1 MDDKADR
8 LRRRREQER
17 RRRALESAEQR
28 ELRLSRRREQERARR
43 AERSS
48 AQRDRLARQ
57 RRDGLARETDE
68 QREARLQR
76 VRDNQ
81 TQTLNDETIEER
93 EKRLQLLRDN
103 QNQRLATESVEE
115 RERRLQ
121 LLSDNQRQR
130 LANETEEDRTIR
142 LQRLQANRSQ
152 QLVVE
157 DEDEIERRRQDNR
170 ERQRRHRE
178 LELLNATTAL
188 SRAQAKMAIFHAK
201 LANLEMSVC
210 DICLERSHTKKTQ
223 LQGTQ
228 RICTRCKRDKNTPK
242 IYSSDNKMDPG
253 PVPTE
258 LLGLTQVEEMLI
270 SAVMPMMSIYRL
282 PYGQYGYSGH
292 VINFPQDV
300 LSFARTLPRLPSQLD
315 VVVVRKQGV
324 DQTHRDFRVRRTV
337 VEQALRYLVTHNK
350 YYRAND
356 VRIDEEALLLL
367 PEDGSLCDFD
377 PVVLETPD
385 ATDGDDNS
393 STTDIPPSGG
403 ELSTENDDEIVRS
416 FVPHVTRSLTEQET
430 VRQIV
435 QPQPT
440 RDQSQNSSTLM
451 WPSIGGRP
459 INEFDTEGYFSC
471 AFPTLYP
478 TGAADFHDARQRN
491 VTIGNYFKHL
501 MLYDDGRFA
510 KHPRFRFFALNTEM
524 RWRAIQAGRVYV
536 RQHPGDAH
544 LSVDALRDM
553 VGREGECFSNR
564 VLHYAASLRGTK
576 QYWFRQRNQLMAM
589 VDTLGLPTI
598 FFTHSAADNHWPE
611 LARLICPSGS
621 DSRAER
627 SAADNP
633 ATADWFFY
641 HRIEMFIE
649 AFYVGV
655 LGAKDYWLRF
665 EWQHRGSP
673 HVHGL
678 AWLPDA
684 PDADKLLSTTDET
697 ELQAL
702 KDEMIHY
709 ADTLISTCNP
719 AVLPDGSNLA
729 DAPYPKTDPH
739 VCNTAYSD
747 VTDFEED
754 LADLVATCQRHTRCS
769 PAYCLR
775 TKNGQQYCR
784 FGYPKPLQANT
795 AIVLEDEPTMLTARN
810 DGMINSFNPI
820 QLSSWRANVDM
831 QYIVSR
837 RRVLEYCTKY
847 VTKSEPRSQSLRELF
862 AKLAQSLK
870 EGNTSLQMVQ
880 KLLINCV
887 GERDFSAQETCHLLL
902 QLPMFKSSREFT
914 ILSLDGSRT
923 LYSELVDG
931 QNATAPSIV
940 DHYCARPSTEQ
951 FERMTL
957 LNFTQNYSLPKS
969 LGEQPKRRKKMVVVI
984 PRPYCSSDPNGPKYE
999 QYCRQMLMQHK
1010 CFRNMAD
1017 LLSGHETYA
1026 DAYAAFLINATIQ
1039 PSLQEDLQ
1047 RLQQQQHEP
1056 EPSDEEE
1063 QTGETENVSSAA
1075 RPNDTE
1081 DWMHI
1086 CQNRPG
1092 FQQPNSRANSED
1104 FDWTLAAQSYPNLR
1118 EAPSFIAQQQQASNI
1133 DPTFTTTAKP
1143 ELLCGKQLHVY
1154 NIISEHFQ
1162 SANESPIRMIISGT
1176 AGTGKSYL
1184 IHCLRLLLQD
1194 CVSVAAP
1201 TGVAAFNIAGHTLHS
1216 LLSLPTKGDFKDL
1229 EGDRLHKLQQSLSA
1243 VKYIIIDEM
1252 SMVGRKTFAQ
1262 VDRRLRQAFPHRSQ
1276 EVFGGCSCLLFGDFG
1291 QLPPVMDQP
1300 LYTTHSKSELSDQ
1313 GMTAYQSFQSAV
1325 VLDQIIR
1332 QAGDDPDQRRFRD
1345 LLLRLRDGETTVD
1358 DWKILMRRTPTK
1370 AQNLSSFQTALHL
1383 YPTVEAAVDH
1393 NVSKLNDSGRP
1404 VAIIKAVHTGGA
1416 CAFKAPA
1423 DDAGGLE
1430 AVTCLADTARVMLT
1444 SNLWVEFG
1452 LVNGAMGTVE
1462 SICYQTGGP
1471 PSLPTAIM
1479 VRFDKYSGPTFTN
1492 GVVPITPI
1500 RRCWSSSGMQC
1511 SRLQLPLKLAWAVTI
1526 HKSQGL
1532 TLDKAV
1538 IDVGKKEFSSGLT
1551 FVACSRVRHLE
1562 DLLFS
1567 PPFNFQ
1573 RLSTMSS
1580 SRHLLTRKA
1589 EDQRLKTLPL
1599 VQRQDNGLEEQ
1610 ESS

>member
-1 MDDKADR
+1 MSVLEWTTKEIGFVVDEK
-8 LRRRREQER
+8 QER

-28 ELRLSRRREQERARR
+28 ELRLSRRREWARARR

-48 AQRDRLARQ
+48 AERQRLARQ
-57 RRDGLARETDE
+57 RREGLARETDE

-76 VRDNQ
+76 LRDNKKR
-81 TQTLNDETIEER
+81 TLNIETTEER
-93 EKRLQLLRDN
+93 EARLEILRDD
-103 QNQRLATESVEE
+103 QQQRLATETVEE

-121 LLSDNQRQR
+121 LLSDNQRKR
-130 LANETEEDRTIR
+130 LATETEEDRTIR
-142 LQRLQANRSQ
+142 LQRLQTNRSQ
-152 QLVVE
+152 QLVIE
-157 DEDEIERRRQDNR
+157 DEDEIERRRQDDR

-178 LELLNATTAL
+178 LELLNPDTAL
-188 SRAQAKMAIFHAK
+188 SRAQAKMATFHAK
-201 LANLEMSVC
+201 LANLEMSIC

-324 DQTHRDFRVRRTV
+324 DQTHRDFRVRRTA

-544 LSVDALRDM
+544 LSVDAIRGHGWSRRRMLFKPCTTLCSKSARNKNSTGFGSATNWWLWSIHSVFQPYFSRTAQLTIIGQNLLVWFALVALTQELNAAPLWLTTLPLLTGSSTIVLR
-553 VGREGECFSNR
+553 C
-564 VLHYAASLRGTK
+564 SLK
-576 QYWFRQRNQLMAM
+576 
-589 VDTLGLPTI
+589 
-598 FFTHSAADNHWPE
+598 HSM
-611 LARLICPSGS
+611 LV
-621 DSRAER
+621 
-627 SAADNP
+627 
-633 ATADWFFY
+633 F
-641 HRIEMFIE
+641 
-649 AFYVGV
+649 

-729 DAPYPKTDPH
+729 YAPYPKTDPH

-923 LYSELVDG
+923 LYNETG
-931 QNATAPSIV
+931 GRPEC
-940 DHYCARPSTEQ
+940 YCTIDCRS
-951 FERMTL
+951 L
-957 LNFTQNYSLPKS
+957 L
-969 LGEQPKRRKKMVVVI
+969 
-984 PRPYCSSDPNGPKYE
+984 CSSFHRAVWENDSFELYPELFFAEVTWWTTKAKEENG
-999 QYCRQMLMQHK
+999 CGHSTTILL
-1010 CFRNMAD
+1010 FRPEWAEVWTI
-1017 LLSGHETYA
+1017 LPP
-1026 DAYAAFLINATIQ
+1026 DAYATQ
-1039 PSLQEDLQ
+1039 
-1047 RLQQQQHEP
+1047 
-1056 EPSDEEE
+1056 
-1063 QTGETENVSSAA
+1063 V
-1075 RPNDTE
+1075 
-1081 DWMHI
+1081 
-1086 CQNRPG
+1086 
-1092 FQQPNSRANSED
+1092 
-1104 FDWTLAAQSYPNLR
+1104 
-1118 EAPSFIAQQQQASNI
+1118 
-1133 DPTFTTTAKP
+1133 
-1143 ELLCGKQLHVY
+1143 
-1154 NIISEHFQ
+1154 
-1162 SANESPIRMIISGT
+1162 
-1176 AGTGKSYL
+1176 
-1184 IHCLRLLLQD
+1184 
-1194 CVSVAAP
+1194 
-1201 TGVAAFNIAGHTLHS
+1201 
-1216 LLSLPTKGDFKDL
+1216 LSQYG
-1229 EGDRLHKLQQSLSA
+1229 
-1243 VKYIIIDEM
+1243 
-1252 SMVGRKTFAQ
+1252 
-1262 VDRRLRQAFPHRSQ
+1262 
-1276 EVFGGCSCLLFGDFG
+1276 
-1291 QLPPVMDQP
+1291 
-1300 LYTTHSKSELSDQ
+1300 
-1313 GMTAYQSFQSAV
+1313 
-1325 VLDQIIR
+1325 
-1332 QAGDDPDQRRFRD
+1332 
-1345 LLLRLRDGETTVD
+1345 
-1358 DWKILMRRTPTK
+1358 W
-1370 AQNLSSFQTALHL
+1370 
-1383 YPTVEAAVDH
+1383 
-1393 NVSKLNDSGRP
+1393 
-1404 VAIIKAVHTGGA
+1404 
-1416 CAFKAPA
+1416 
-1423 DDAGGLE
+1423 
-1430 AVTCLADTARVMLT
+1430 
-1444 SNLWVEFG
+1444 
-1452 LVNGAMGTVE
+1452 
-1462 SICYQTGGP
+1462 
-1471 PSLPTAIM
+1471 
-1479 VRFDKYSGPTFTN
+1479 
-1492 GVVPITPI
+1492 
-1500 RRCWSSSGMQC
+1500 
-1511 SRLQLPLKLAWAVTI
+1511 
-1526 HKSQGL
+1526 
-1532 TLDKAV
+1532 
-1538 IDVGKKEFSSGLT
+1538 
-1551 FVACSRVRHLE
+1551 
-1562 DLLFS
+1562 
-1567 PPFNFQ
+1567 
-1573 RLSTMSS
+1573 
-1580 SRHLLTRKA
+1580 
-1589 EDQRLKTLPL
+1589 PL
-1599 VQRQDNGLEEQ
+1599 VWAWDLCRCICCFLD
-1610 ESS
+1610 